1 MNNENLTPDEFRS
14 DPIFESLRQFGD
26 APVAENTEALDRI
39 LLAYRENE
47 VLRKRKFLRYFV
59 TPIVVTAVVITTL
72 AYAGLL
78 PHQFSKSVKVAVTDL
93 KKEITKPVTKVVDQI
108 SGNDD
113 ESIISPNPV
122 NSPAIKNS
130 HEEDGSG
137 SGSGSVSTNGNSES
151 GDDNSSGGHESE
163 GGQPATISSPKPQ
176 PVLSQTPTPV
186 GTPISGKPSIAGGSG
201 GDSEGDGESDGGGDG
216 GGDDGESEGDD

>member
-59 TPIVVTAVVITTL
+59 TPIVVTAVVIPTL

-137 SGSGSVSTNGNSES
+137 SGSVSTSGNSES

>member
-59 TPIVVTAVVITTL
+59 TPLVVTAVVIPTL

-113 ESIISPNPV
+113 ESKISPHPV
-122 NSPAIKNS
+122 NSPAVKNS

-137 SGSGSVSTNGNSES
+137 SISTNGSSGS
-151 GDDNSSGGHESE
+151 GDDNSSGSHESE

-176 PVLSQTPTPV
+176 PVLSQTPTPA

-201 GDSEGDGESDGGGDG
+201 GDSQGDGESDGS
-216 GGDDGESEGDD
+216 GDDGESEGDD

>member
-59 TPIVVTAVVITTL
+59 TPIVVTAVVIPTL

-130 HEEDGSG
+130 HGEDGSG
-137 SGSGSVSTNGNSES
+137 SGSGSVSTSGNSES